1 MTDTTSAL
9 TVCDLA
15 IRGADGATVL
25 DHLAFTAR
33 TGQLTVVTGPSG
45 CGKTT
50 LLRACAGAVPPTFTH
65 AGGTITV
72 LGHDVLALPPDRLR
86 RLRATHLSYVGQ
98 DPSSRLNPRMH
109 VRQLLHETA
118 SRSSTLALNDLLTR
132 LHLPATPDLLRRR
145 PGQLSG
151 GQARRIAL
159 ARALARR
166 PTLLLLDEPTA
177 GLDPH
182 LRDELVTLLRGIA
195 RDEQIAVVAASHE
208 PALAEQAD
216 QHLTLGT
223 AGGHDGIRR
232 PGTQPRPVEPDS
244 IDSPSLTITG
254 LHAHAGPHPV
264 LRGVDLVLPT
274 GTITGLL
281 GESGSGKTTLAR
293 AIVGL
298 HTPSRGTIAIDGQTL
313 QPRAAR
319 RSLLQRRRIQ
329 LVPQDPLGSLN
340 PARTVGQALTR
351 PLRLH
356 RITDLTPA
364 QLLDMVDLPPTFTDR
379 YPHELS
385 GGQRQRVALARALAA
400 TPDVLICDEVTS
412 ALDPHTADALLR
424 LLDRLPQQQRLSVLL
439 ITHDHTIATRYARSV
454 HTIAGGRLE
463 RRDPPVPHEHA
474 GITPPAQR
482 PH

>member
-1 MTDTTSAL
+1 MSDTGNAL

-25 DHLAFTAR
+25 DHLTFTAR

-50 LLRACAGAVPPTFTH
+50 LLRACAGAVPSAFTH
-65 AGGTITV
+65 ASGTITV
-72 LGHDVLALPPDRLR
+72 LGHDVLALPPRPLR
-86 RLRATHLSYVGQ
+86 QLRATHLSYVGQ
-98 DPSSRLNPRMH
+98 DPSSRLNPRMR
-109 VRQLLHETA
+109 VKQLLTETVPG
-118 SRSSTLALNDLLTR
+118 SSTLAVRGLLAR
-132 LHLPATPDLLRRR
+132 LHLPATRDLLRRR

-151 GQARRIAL
+151 GQARRVAL

-182 LRDELVTLLRGIA
+182 LRDELVALLRGIA
-195 RDEQIAVVAASHE
+195 RDQQIAVVAASHE
-208 PALAEQAD
+208 PALADQAD
-216 QHLTLGT
+216 QHLSLGT
-223 AGGHDGIRR
+223 AGGHEGTRR
-232 PGTQPRPVEPDS
+232 PGAQPRPAEPDS
-244 IDSPSLTITG
+244 IGSPSLTITG

-264 LRGVDLVLPT
+264 LRGIDLALPT

-298 HTPSRGTIAIDGQTL
+298 HPPSRGSVALDGQVL
-313 QPRAAR
+313 RPRAVR
-319 RSLLQRRRIQ
+319 RSQLQRRRIQ

-340 PARTVGQALTR
+340 PAHTVRQTLTR

-356 RITDLTPA
+356 QTTDLDPA

-400 TPDVLICDEVTS
+400 RPDVLICDEVTS
-412 ALDPHTADALLR
+412 ALDPQAANTLLR
-424 LLDRLPQQQRLSVLL
+424 LLDRLRQQQKLTVLL
-439 ITHDHTIATRYARSV
+439 ITHDHAIATRYARSV

-463 RRDPPVPHEHA
+463 
-474 GITPPAQR
+474 
-482 PH
+482 